1 MPCPLEVRQLFRC
14 CAAFSGALNCGL
26 SPRRLVAFA
35 RQRFEEQGGTVL
47 EQASLQ
53 ALEVYDD
60 QVLLQLQGDLPPI
73 PFPSANGGAD
83 GSDRTTYFFTYCLP
97 GLEDLP
103 SIPKVFEKYVEALPQ
118 YQGVSLEQLKVQR
131 ALCASFVAY
140 RESPLQTPFDR
151 ILQVGDAAGIQSPL
165 SFGGFGA
172 LCRHLPR
179 LETAI
184 SEALE
189 QDLLTAEDLSQINP
203 YLPNLAMQWSMYRSI
218 AQPPENEPEFVNR
231 MMGGILSAAERCGT
245 NVMMPILQ
253 EKRVHSKCFELVR
266 NLVEIP
272 KPSVNE
278 IHVGSSVISAMS
290 TQAETFYQAFLM
302 SLDPIMG
309 EVIPQ
314 VLEHRK
320 RFDRQARGL
329 KMYSP
334 DFPAEALV
342 EIDAAGE
349 ALSFQVLNL
358 GAMDGRCSG
367 GPSTDPANCLLLGH
381 SELPALDREGQNRS
395 RWGGILVEVDPPPQ
409 LFERFAGRDDLL
421 VVPRPVFPE
430 NARHPESLDLLKI
443 DLDSFDCDV
452 ISSVLRVGPLA
463 SNPPKLLYI
472 DFNPHI
478 PPPFLYRTISRS
490 QSRIIPF
497 QGSSLQCFLEAAPG
511 FQLLHVE
518 LFNAILVRRDL
529 QRIFPELRKPWGS
542 DPFKQWAHGSLEGAE
557 SDQELEEVTYL
568 EMQVDS
574 AWQSA
579 ELLGLHLPKLL
590 QLRLGSA

>member
-1 MPCPLEVRQLFRC
+1 
-14 CAAFSGALNCGL
+14 
-26 SPRRLVAFA
+26 
-35 RQRFEEQGGTVL
+35 
-47 EQASLQ
+47 
-53 ALEVYDD
+53 
-60 QVLLQLQGDLPPI
+60 
-73 PFPSANGGAD
+73 
-83 GSDRTTYFFTYCLP
+83 
-97 GLEDLP
+97 
-103 SIPKVFEKYVEALPQ
+103 
-118 YQGVSLEQLKVQR
+118 
-131 ALCASFVAY
+131 
-140 RESPLQTPFDR
+140 
-151 ILQVGDAAGIQSPL
+151 
-165 SFGGFGA
+165 
-172 LCRHLPR
+172 
-179 LETAI
+179 
-184 SEALE
+184 
-189 QDLLTAEDLSQINP
+189 
-203 YLPNLAMQWSMYRSI
+203 
-218 AQPPENEPEFVNR
+218 
-231 MMGGILSAAERCGT
+231 
-245 NVMMPILQ
+245 
-253 EKRVHSKCFELVR
+253 
-266 NLVEIP
+266 
-272 KPSVNE
+272 
-278 IHVGSSVISAMS
+278 
-290 TQAETFYQAFLM
+290 M

-334 DFPAEALV
+334 DFPAEAVVGGGLYEYGAASSYAVIAATRGDLFAADSLEDWLRAVPLSHSWCQPRLNWSAFTREPPLLPWVAFKVGQASEGSALANAFDMAGLRMLHRTVLEALV

-430 NARHPESLDLLKI
+430 NASELFDGFAPRHPESLDLLKI

-542 DPFKQWAHGSLEGAE
+542 DPFKQWAHGYFCHPLARVLWHRERQIRWEAADPRLWADEAVPLAERGQSLLKTLGRVRDRALGE
-557 SDQELEEVTYL
+557 ELG
-568 EMQVDS
+568 Q
-574 AWQSA
+574 
-579 ELLGLHLPKLL
+579 LGKRVL
-590 QLRLGSA
+590 

>member
-1 MPCPLEVRQLFRC
+1 MIPCTQHRRVEPPPQRCSASGSAPPPRNRRAVSSTSARRIFCPPAKAEACEVDEFASSEAIDLEVLCERLLFAVLSR
-14 CAAFSGALNCGL
+14 SYEIPRGALSREVSELLQRMLLNVQEGL
-26 SPRRLVAFA
+26 EALRLLTCTWSFRLCWLPNNSTKSWLVAA
-35 RQRFEEQGGTVL
+35 NAAKSWWHQWWQLLEILEKASDGMVSAGQGL
-47 EQASLQ
+47 FKS
-53 ALEVYDD
+53 Y
-60 QVLLQLQGDLPPI
+60 
-73 PFPSANGGAD
+73 
-83 GSDRTTYFFTYCLP
+83 
-97 GLEDLP
+97 
-103 SIPKVFEKYVEALPQ
+103 
-118 YQGVSLEQLKVQR
+118 GV
-131 ALCASFVAY
+131 
-140 RESPLQTPFDR
+140 PL
-151 ILQVGDAAGIQSPL
+151 
-165 SFGGFGA
+165 
-172 LCRHLPR
+172 
-179 LETAI
+179 
-184 SEALE
+184 
-189 QDLLTAEDLSQINP
+189 
-203 YLPNLAMQWSMYRSI
+203 
-218 AQPPENEPEFVNR
+218 
-231 MMGGILSAAERCGT
+231 
-245 NVMMPILQ
+245 
-253 EKRVHSKCFELVR
+253 

-334 DFPAEALV
+334 DFPAEVPHSQLWQFYPDSFAAVCVKQKGEGNQRRQASEGSALANAFDMAGLRMLHRTVLEALV

-430 NARHPESLDLLKI
+430 NASEHPESLDLLKI

-542 DPFKQWAHGSLEGAE
+542 DPFKQWAHGYFCHPLARVLWHRERQIRWEAADPRLWADEAVPLAERGQSL
-557 SDQELEEVTYL
+557 LKT
-568 EMQVDS
+568 
-574 AWQSA
+574 
-579 ELLGLHLPKLL
+579 LGRVRDRVPSFEFSLTW
-590 QLRLGSA
+590 